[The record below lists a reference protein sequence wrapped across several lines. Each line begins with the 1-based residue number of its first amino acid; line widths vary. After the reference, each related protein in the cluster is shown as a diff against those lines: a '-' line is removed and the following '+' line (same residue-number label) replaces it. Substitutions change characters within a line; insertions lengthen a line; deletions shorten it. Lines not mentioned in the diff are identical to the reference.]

1 MVLYMEYD
9 DDEDGTADA
18 IYADD
23 INDEDADD
31 T

>member
-9 DDEDGTADA
+9 DDEDGTAA
-18 IYADD
+18 ALFADD
-23 INDEDADD
+23 VNDEDADD

>member
-9 DDEDGTADA
+9 DDEGGTAA
-18 IYADD
+18 ALFVDD

>member
-9 DDEDGTADA
+9 EDEDGTVGALF
-18 IYADD
+18 ADD
-23 INDEDADD
+23 VNDEDADD

>member
-9 DDEDGTADA
+9 EDGTAAA